1 MPKIL
6 HLSIIGNKK
15 KKWVK
20 KDNSGSQYIKL
31 YITVSRIVNYLKLL
45 IRSNWKIERII
56 KYIYLNLT
64 STPFLLT
71 PEIFLIK

>member
-45 IRSNWKIERII
+45 IRSNWKIERIY
-56 KYIYLNLT
+56 KVYLPKPYIY
-64 STPFLLT
+64 PFLT
-71 PEIFLIK
+71 APRKFFN

>member
-64 STPFLLT
+64 STPFLLP